1 MRRAA
6 ILVLVLGLG
15 GCFLHGTAE
24 NAPPPGA
31 ANPGQWAPPPGAANP
46 GQWTSP
52 SPPPPQQPWA
62 APQPFP
68 QAPPQQQPWTSPPQQ
83 QQPPATQPFP
93 WPSNWGGTLPPPIAW
108 PATPPAGWPSLPGL
122 PGWPGQAQP
131 APGQQQPVVPPPAQG
146 GDLAQRCV
154 DGINRYRATKGLPAL
169 ARWMEAEPCATGEA
183 AEDARSQQ
191 AHGSFGRCQEGAQNA
206 CPNWPGPAD
215 RMIDQCL
222 DRMWAEGPGEFPAHG
237 HYENMVST
245 RSTKVACGVFTMADG
260 KLWAVQ
266 DFR

>member
-15 GCFLHGTAE
+15 GCFLRSTPE
-24 NAPPPGA
+24 NVPPPGA
-31 ANPGQWAPPPGAANP
+31 PNP
-46 GQWTSP
+46 GQWT
-52 SPPPPQQPWA
+52 PPPQQQPYPQAPPQQPWT
-62 APQPFP
+62 APQPYPQAPPQQPWTAPQPYP
-68 QAPPQQQPWTSPPQQ
+68 QAPPQQQAPSSWPAGWIPQL
-83 QQPPATQPFP
+83 PA
-93 WPSNWGGTLPPPIAW
+93 PIAW

-131 APGQQQPVVPPPAQG
+131 VPGPQQPVVPPPAQG
-146 GDLAQRCV
+146 ADLAQRCV

-169 ARWMEAEPCATGEA
+169 ARWMEAEPCAVGEA
-183 AEDARSQQ
+183 AEDARSQK

-222 DRMWAEGPGEFPAHG
+222 EMMWAEGPGEFPAHG

-245 RSTKVACGVFTMADG
+245 RSTKVACGVHTMADG
-260 KLWAVQ
+260 RLWAVQ